1 MAAARAASTPSRAN
15 RWRGTA
21 IPLVPAASLLLPSL
35 APVLTPARWRIRPPA
50 AKIPRR
56 IAVVAYRDAQ
66 DEQRHRRRRH
76 ARPRPAVPG
85 AGVPVI
91 VLIDPVHAI
100 VEEEIR
106 IQSWSIVNGVTR
118 HPDKVRVVRQV
129 DPDAYAGKPD
139 ADAHLSHS
147 RSHRPNHHP
156 QHSQS
161 MAHFFSV
168 SDASSRL
175 RACCQRTVTPTP
187 SFTELLSGQTT
198 GLPARCSVR
207 QRTLRR
213 NGLDQAKVISS
224 IVHTV
229 VCDTSSEFSDLG
241 SH

>member
-1 MAAARAASTPSRAN
+1 MAVARAASTPSRAS

-66 DEQRHRRRRH
+66 DEQRHHRRRY

-118 HPDKVRVVRQV
+118 YPDKVRVERQV

-139 ADAHLSHS
+139 ADAHLSHG

-161 MAHFFSV
+161 MAHFF

-187 SFTELLSGQTT
+187 SFTELLSGQTSR
-198 GLPARCSVR
+198 LSARCSVR

-213 NGLDQAKVISS
+213 PGPDQAMVISS
-224 IVHTV
+224 IVHSV
-229 VCDTSSEFSDLG
+229 VCDTSSQFSDCW